1 MRLRRSQQAVTAG
14 TYRTVAVMLESQ
26 AAADVEVGRH
36 SSYTALSQK
45 GAITMCHQTL
55 IDRSLQAALRCSL
68 LFLLGLVGSFAHAQ
82 APAQEQALTRTARDA
97 QLKWGPCPPFLP
109 KGCGIAVLHGDP
121 AKDNVDVFF
130 KVPSKST
137 IPLHWHTSAER
148 MVLVAGELH
157 VTYDGQ
163 KTAVLRPGTYAYGPA
178 KRPHKGF
185 CASAVPCVLFIAF
198 ESPLDAVPIESTKK

>member
-1 MRLRRSQQAVTAG
+1 MPTPVQISGLGTFAVIYIARSAETARRSQPE
-14 TYRTVAVMLESQ
+14 RE
-26 AAADVEVGRH
+26 
-36 SSYTALSQK
+36 
-45 GAITMCHQTL
+45 ITMFHPTL
-55 IDRSLQAALRCSL
+55 ISHSLRCSL
-68 LFLLGLVGSFAHAQ
+68 LFVSSLVGSFANAQ

-97 QLKWGPCPPFLP
+97 DLKWGPCPPFLP

-130 KVPSKST
+130 KVPAKST

-163 KTAVLRPGTYAYGPA
+163 KTAVLKSGTYAYGPA
-178 KRPHKGF
+178 KRPHKAF

-198 ESPLDAVPIESTKK
+198 ESPLDAVPVESAKK

>member
-1 MRLRRSQQAVTAG
+1 MCT
-14 TYRTVAVMLESQ
+14 RTLI
-26 AAADVEVGRH
+26 GRPLQV
-36 SSYTALSQK
+36 ALSFVLS
-45 GAITMCHQTL
+45 L
-55 IDRSLQAALRCSL
+55 I
-68 LFLLGLVGSFAHAQ
+68 GSFALAQ
-82 APAQEQALTRTARDA
+82 APSQEQALTRTARDA

-109 KGCGIAVLHGDP
+109 KGCAIAVLHGDP

-130 KVPSKST
+130 KVPAKST

-185 CASAVPCVLFIAF
+185 CASTSPCVLFIAF
-198 ESPLDAVPIESTKK
+198 ESPLDAVPVENARK

>member
-1 MRLRRSQQAVTAG
+1 MYHQS
-14 TYRTVAVMLESQ
+14 RT
-26 AAADVEVGRH
+26 G
-36 SSYTALSQK
+36 
-45 GAITMCHQTL
+45 
-55 IDRSLQAALRCSL
+55 RSLQAALRYSL
-68 LFLLGLVGSFAHAQ
+68 LFLLGMLGSFVHAQ
-82 APAQEQALTRTARDA
+82 VPAQEQAVTRTARDA

-130 KVPSKST
+130 KVPAKST
-137 IPLHWHTSAER
+137 IPLHWHTSPER

-178 KRPHKGF
+178 KQPHKGF
-185 CASAVPCVLFIAF
+185 CASAVPCVLFVAF
-198 ESPLDAVPIESTKK
+198 ESPLDAVPIESTEK